1 MTVNV
6 LSAADSVLFCVY
18 QGARIGLAAGPPT
31 FSPGAASSG
40 SARRSSPH
48 GRQRSRGATETEG
61 WNAMPMNPDLGRRN
75 KPPKRDGGWPV
86 IARLT
91 TIGALLAGALVVSG
105 GTASAAT
112 LTDVSWSVDNN
123 VTGATGVTYTW
134 SFTTLTAGTI
144 TSVTFTVPAGTAG
157 TPTVSSVFGLGVG
170 TVALAAD
177 TVTYT
182 VTTPA
187 AVAANTPI
195 FVQFGG
201 FTNTDTPSPPPLT
214 STVTTQATGPT
225 TIDTGD
231 SGDVNFGDSNTA
243 VTILLGRSLIFTNDT
258 PAFTLQPVPGTPA
271 GPVAAKTVTL
281 TVQTNAGGGYTLAA
295 AMAPDPTFV
304 EQESTAGSA
313 TLTVNRFAA
322 QATLTPSS
330 SSGAALSAPYTA
342 SNYVGYDPTT
352 PQTIVTATA
361 GTDGG
366 FDTLALNN
374 QIAVD
379 FSQPSGAFHGNIV
392 YTVTPTYT

>member
-1 MTVNV
+1 MT
-6 LSAADSVLFCVY
+6 L
-18 QGARIGLAAGPPT
+18 GAI
-31 FSPGAASSG
+31 
-40 SARRSSPH
+40 
-48 GRQRSRGATETEG
+48 
-61 WNAMPMNPDLGRRN
+61 
-75 KPPKRDGGWPV
+75 
-86 IARLT
+86 I
-91 TIGALLAGALVVSG
+91 AGALVVSG
-105 GTASAAT
+105 GPASAAT

-123 VTGATGVTYTW
+123 ATGATGVTYTW
-134 SFTTLTAGTI
+134 SFTTLTAGTV
-144 TSVTFTVPAGTAG
+144 TSVTFTVPAGTTG
-157 TPTVSSVFGLGVG
+157 TPTISSVAGLGAG
-170 TVALAAD
+170 TVALD
-177 TVTYT
+177 TGTNTVTYT

-187 AVAANTPI
+187 AVAAGVPV

-201 FTNTDTPSPPPLT
+201 FTNTDTPSPPPLN
-214 STVTTQATGPT
+214 STVTTQATGPA
-225 TIDTGD
+225 TIDTGT
-231 SGDVNFGDSNTA
+231 SADVNFGDSNTA

-304 EQESTAGSA
+304 QQESTAGSA
-313 TLTVNRFAA
+313 TLTTNRFAA

-330 SSGAALSAPYTA
+330 TSGATLSAPYTA
-342 SNYVGYDPTT
+342 DKYVGYDPTT

-366 FDTLALNN
+366 FDTLTLNN